1 MSRKLLTLESC
12 LFSCLKYLTISHVCV
27 QYPLVNKHIITCL
40 CTLVVVLLATSYW
53 FLARDSVDLSPVS

>member
-40 CTLVVVLLATSYW
+40 CTVVVLFTQ
-53 FLARDSVDLSPVS
+53 SVLVSAIEQ